1 MKGLKKILFT
11 LVLMLP
17 VMVFAAGS
25 VTVNKT
31 SISVENGKTATF
43 TVTANNAAGKVTF
56 KSNNNGIAS
65 INKSSEWVEKGS
77 TTVTVTGVSVGSAT
91 ITVTVDA
98 ATFDEEP
105 IKTTYYVT
113 VNVTKPKSGNNN
125 LSSLSVDG
133 SSVSGFS
140 AGKTSYSLGTTKANS
155 ITIAASAEDSA
166 AKVSGTGSKSL
177 KYGKNTFN
185 VVVTAENGSKKTYSI
200 NITKEDERNTDNTL
214 KSLSIDAGSI
224 DFDKNT
230 TSYTL
235 KVGHDVSTVNISA
248 TANDSKASVSG
259 TGSKTLNDYNN
270 EFSVVVT
277 AENQTKRTYTIKII
291 RADASGN
298 YGKLSADNEL
308 TSLSVEGY
316 ELAFSK
322 DKLTYDLIAEED
334 VDSVVVNAKA
344 SSEQALVSITGNEG
358 LKPGNNEVKVV
369 VTAEN
374 GDVKTYT
381 INVFK
386 KGEIKEEA
394 KDDKKESS
402 KNIWKPIAIVSLIVN
417 VLLLGTIVAMVVN
430 KKKKKKAKKAK
441 KNEE

>member
-11 LVLMLP
+11 LILMLP

-185 VVVTAENGSKKTYSI
+185 VVVTAENGSKKTYSYRQAFQP
-200 NITKEDERNTDNTL
+200 NGVKDTSKEDY
-214 KSLSIDAGSI
+214 SL
-224 DFDKNT
+224 N
-230 TSYTL
+230 
-235 KVGHDVSTVNISA
+235 
-248 TANDSKASVSG
+248 
-259 TGSKTLNDYNN
+259 
-270 EFSVVVT
+270 
-277 AENQTKRTYTIKII
+277 RII
-291 RADASGN
+291 
-298 YGKLSADNEL
+298 
-308 TSLSVEGY
+308 
-316 ELAFSK
+316 
-322 DKLTYDLIAEED
+322 
-334 VDSVVVNAKA
+334 
-344 SSEQALVSITGNEG
+344 
-358 LKPGNNEVKVV
+358 
-369 VTAEN
+369 
-374 GDVKTYT
+374 
-381 INVFK
+381 
-386 KGEIKEEA
+386 
-394 KDDKKESS
+394 
-402 KNIWKPIAIVSLIVN
+402 
-417 VLLLGTIVAMVVN
+417 
-430 KKKKKKAKKAK
+430 
-441 KNEE
+441 